1 MTTSGT
7 TSDNEWYNKLR
18 RMTTSD
24 NEWYNKLQQMTTG
37 DDERQR
43 ATASGHFS

>member
-7 TSDNEWYNKLR
+7 TSDNKWYNKLR

-37 DDERQR
+37 DNERQGV
-43 ATASGHFS
+43 TASGHFS